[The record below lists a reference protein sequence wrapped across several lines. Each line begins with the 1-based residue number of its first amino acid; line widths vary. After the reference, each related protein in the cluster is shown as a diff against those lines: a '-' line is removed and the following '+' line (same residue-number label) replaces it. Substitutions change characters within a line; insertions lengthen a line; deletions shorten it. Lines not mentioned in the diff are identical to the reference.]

1 MSSHPLRVAVVGAG
15 PSGFYTAEA
24 LIKGRD
30 AVEVD
35 LIDRLPTPYGLV
47 RYGVAPDHQKIKSV
61 TRMYERTCGDSRVR
75 FLGNV
80 AYGRDL
86 HLDDLQRH
94 YHAVVFA
101 VGAASDRNLGI
112 PGEALAGSLSATE
125 FVAWYN
131 GHPDYVDL
139 TPDLS
144 GGSVAVIGMGNVAV
158 DVVRILAK
166 STEELAETDIAVHAL
181 DHLASSRVE
190 DVYMIGR
197 RGPAQGKFT
206 TKELRE
212 LGELAHA
219 DIVVDPTQ
227 LDLDPASERALEGDR
242 AQTRNVEILR
252 SFAAK
257 PLEGKPRRVH
267 MRFLASPVELIG
279 AESVQSVRL
288 ERNTLDERDGGYL
301 AAVGTGAFDEI
312 PAQMVLRSV
321 GYRGVALD
329 GVPFDQRRGVVPN
342 VLGRVLDAPDGNA
355 VPGLYVAGWIKRGP
369 SGVIGTNKADAME
382 TVAQLLDDQPEGAM
396 EPHGSAEAVD
406 ALLSERGVR
415 TFDFEAW
422 RRLDAAEVA
431 AGEALGRPR
440 VKVVDVA
447 EMLVHAEP

>member
-1 MSSHPLRVAVVGAG
+1 
-15 PSGFYTAEA
+15 
-24 LIKGRD
+24 
-30 AVEVD
+30 
-35 LIDRLPTPYGLV
+35 
-47 RYGVAPDHQKIKSV
+47 
-61 TRMYERTCGDSRVR
+61 MYERTCSDPRVR

-86 HLDDLQRH
+86 TLDDLQRH

-101 VGAASDRNLGI
+101 VGAASDRSLGI
-112 PGEALAGSLSATE
+112 PGEDLARSLSATE

-139 TPDLS
+139 DPDLS
-144 GGSVAVIGMGNVAV
+144 GSAVVVIGMGNVAV

-166 STEELAETDIAVHAL
+166 STDELAETDIADHAL
-181 DHLASSRVE
+181 AHLAGSRVE

-219 DIVVDPTQ
+219 DIVVDPGQ
-227 LDLDPASERALEGDR
+227 LELDPASERALEGDR

-252 SFAAK
+252 GFAAK
-257 PLEGKPRRVH
+257 RSEGKPRRVH
-267 MRFLASPVELIG
+267 IRFLASPVELIG
-279 AESVQSVRL
+279 TDAVQSVRL
-288 ERNTLDERDGGYL
+288 ERNTLEEREGGYL
-301 AAVGTGAFDEI
+301 AAVGSGEFDEI

-329 GVPFDQRRGVVPN
+329 NVPFDARRGVVPN
-342 VLGRVLDAPDGNA
+342 ALGRVLHE
-355 VPGLYVAGWIKRGP
+355 PGGDTVSGMYVAGWIKRGP

-382 TVAQLLDDQPEGAM
+382 TVAQLLDDRPE
-396 EPHGSAEAVD
+396 EAVEPLSSADAGD
-406 ALLSERGVR
+406 ALLAERGVR

-431 AGEALGRPR
+431 AGEPLGRPR

-447 EMLVHAEP
+447 EMLGHAEP